1 MDDRYAL
8 FILLLL
14 GVGLYLF
21 VATVGFST
29 QGYLPLG
36 ARLRNSLGWPVVL
49 FLRLLSGLWRK

>member
-8 FILLLL
+8 LTLLLL
-14 GVGLYLF
+14 GLGLYLL

-36 ARLRNSLGWPVVL
+36 ARLRNSFGWPVILV
-49 FLRLLSGLWRK
+49 LRLLSGLRRK